1 MTIALN
7 ELVLLSI
14 KVTYEADYISLLR
27 DSTMSSALNFCFYVS
42 YCTLKQKDHIRRK
55 KKEIFISEISIN
67 IIITIIII
75 IIIIII
81 IVVVVVIIEL
91 THSRTILENTVE
103 IEPQPVALDFKN
115 LSQYSSRSK

>member
-1 MTIALN
+1 M
-7 ELVLLSI
+7 SI

-42 YCTLKQKDHIRRK
+42 YWNLKQKDHIRRK

-81 IVVVVVIIEL
+81 IEL
-91 THSRTILENTVE
+91 THSRTILEN
-103 IEPQPVALDFKN
+103 LLK
-115 LSQYSSRSK
+115 SSHNQ